1 MLTIESNKDAPSAS
15 SESTSVANY
24 LSGKN
29 IFITGGTGFLGT
41 VTIEAL
47 LSASPEIGTIYV
59 LVRGKKGFTPES
71 RIEQL
76 LTKAVS
82 N

>member
-1 MLTIESNKDAPSAS
+1 MLTIETNKDAPSAS

-47 LSASPEIGTIYV
+47 LSASPEIGNIYV
-59 LVRGKKGFTPES
+59 LVRAKNPVPPVIKIFLP
-71 RIEQL
+71 L
-76 LTKAVS
+76 K
-82 N
+82 